1 MKRFFIL
8 LLFAPLHVFAM
19 AVTATSSQA
28 LALQIAPLGKTV
40 PNEVMAVAHDLKR
53 CFAFTKQFEVSIAP
67 REITPTKAQL
77 KELQKEQH
85 VLLLVT
91 LAQTPKGFEWRLY
104 DTMSHKMM
112 AGHPYEKKGDIAHAW
127 AYNIADEIWPLL
139 ANQEGFFSTK
149 IAFCKRIEGKQAKHI
164 FIADFDGSHQEAI
177 VNTPTINIAPR
188 WNHDR
193 KNPLLFYSDYTKLNV
208 RLCMTRMD
216 KKSRVASNFEG
227 INMIPSFSKDGT
239 KMVYCSSRGD
249 GSCQIYFH
257 DKSHFKNV
265 THNMG
270 NNVSPSLSD
279 DGKKVFF
286 CSDFETTR
294 PQIYCHDLETGAQ
307 ERLTNGG
314 YCTSPRYCPNGQ
326 KLVYA
331 KMLAGVMQLFLY
343 DLETKKE
350 EQLTF
355 DYATKQECCWSPCGN
370 WLIYAYNEP
379 RKPGRIAIMNRH
391 SKKQQF
397 LTPAGVDCSY
407 PDWAPRYD
415 EFPVIKA

>member
-1 MKRFFIL
+1 MKRL
-8 LLFAPLHVFAM
+8 LLLLLWIPSAIFGVQVM
-19 AVTATSSQA
+19 ASSSKPVV
-28 LALQIAPLGKTV
+28 LQIAPLGTQLTDDLLG
-40 PNEVMAVAHDLKR
+40 VAQDLKR
-53 CFAFTKQFEVSIAP
+53 CFAFTKQFEVAIAA
-67 REITPTKAQL
+67 RQANPTKEQL
-77 KELQKEQH
+77 KNLKKEH
-85 VLLLVT
+85 NVLLLIT
-91 LAQTPKGFEWRLY
+91 LASTANGFEWRLY
-104 DTMSHKMM
+104 DTISKKLM
-112 AGHPYEKKGDIAHAW
+112 AGHPYEKKGDLRHAW

-149 IAFCKRIEGKQAKHI
+149 IAFCKRLEGKRAKHI
-164 FIADFDGSHQEAI
+164 FIADFDGSHQQAI
-177 VNTPTINIAPR
+177 VDTPTINIAPR

-193 KNPLLFYSDYTKLNV
+193 KNPLLFFSDYTKHNV
-208 RLCMTRMD
+208 RLRVTRLD
-216 KKSRVASNFEG
+216 KKARDASNFEG

-249 GSCQIYFH
+249 GSCQIYYCQK
-257 DKSHFKNV
+257 DTFKNI

-286 CSDFETTR
+286 CSDFETQR
-294 PQIYCHDLETGAQ
+294 PQIYCYDLESKKQ
-307 ERLTNGG
+307 ERLTSGG
-314 YCTSPRYCPNGQ
+314 YCASPRYCPGSQ

-343 DLETKKE
+343 DLETKQE

-407 PDWAPRYD
+407 PDWAPRYN
-415 EFPVIKA
+415 EFPVLKA